1 MVAGPER
8 TVSEDE
14 TFTAYRPVV
23 KTGSGVGA
31 GVGVPGVV
39 LPLLLLL
46 LLLLLSGCS
55 GSGAGVVSLTVRVA
69 LSHPASK
76 PIASAMSAM
85 L

>member
-14 TFTAYRPVV
+14 TFTSYRPVV

-31 GVGVPGVV
+31 GVGV

-55 GSGAGVVSLTVRVA
+55 GSGSGVVSLTVRVA